1 MNIKMNI
8 KIMSLIFSHLS
19 SLLLAF
25 VVTYLYKVNRLKY
38 FKRFATAIFIF
49 STIYLVDIFRLEYV
63 NNIATYLT
71 IKIIQFLG
79 LIFIILGLYD
89 YVKREKPKYFLYI
102 TNFIALTML
111 IICSKMVSFIEKDLL
126 IYFIFG
132 LTMIFSSIFLFYYF
146 RKAQVGKH
154 ITGIATLILGVIYI
168 KNSLNYGYYNNVFM
182 SHFLEPAIFLLVSIG
197 FMISYY
203 EITKNELE
211 VSEKR
216 YKLAMEGANDG
227 LWELDLIKNTTFLS
241 PKTLDMIGLD
251 NEKLII
257 DLDLWKSFIHPDDV
271 ENLNKNLQ
279 EHILGNSEKY
289 RAEYRVKCKNGDY
302 RWILAKGIVM
312 NNHKGKPI
320 KVVGSHT
327 DTTERKNAEEKIYNL
342 AYFDR
347 ITGLP
352 NRTYFE
358 DKLCNRIQTNEN
370 TFILSIGLN
379 GLKNVND
386 SLGYV
391 YGDTVLKEI
400 SLRIESCLCN
410 DCILSRFGGDQF
422 IVLMKNIKD
431 RKLVETLSI
440 SILHEINKSLKIN
453 NSEFYITGNIGISLY
468 PEDGHNLQEIIK
480 YADLAMYK
488 SKEKGNN
495 SYEFYNKYMNEEIHK
510 RLYLEESL
518 HNAVENNEFVVYY
531 QLQKDII
538 NNKFSGAEAL
548 VRWIHPEK
556 GFISPAD
563 FIPLAEETGLIIPIG
578 EFVLRES
585 CKKAKA
591 LHDKGY
597 NDFVISVNVSEIQL
611 ENSNFVQLVKTVLNE
626 TGLQPKFL
634 TIEITESIFMKS
646 LDGNIKILEELRD
659 MGVNIALDDFGTG
672 YSSFSYLMNL
682 PIDILKIDKSFVDG
696 ITESTKKE
704 SIFGSI
710 VSIAKKIE
718 LFVVAEG
725 VETFEQ
731 LDILKKQDC
740 DKIQG
745 YLFSKP
751 MPENEIVR
759 QIA

>member
-1 MNIKMNI
+1 MSTD
-8 KIMSLIFSHLS
+8 IMSLIFSYLS

-25 VVTYLYKVNRLKY
+25 VITYIYKVNRQKY
-38 FKRFATAIFIF
+38 FKNFAIATFIL
-49 STIYLVDIFRLEYV
+49 STIYLVNIFGV
-63 NNIATYLT
+63 DNIFINLLSKT
-71 IKIIQFLG
+71 IQCLG
-79 LIFIILGLYD
+79 ILFIILGLYE
-89 YVKREKPKYFLYI
+89 YIKKEEPKYFLII
-102 TNFIALTML
+102 TGLIVLTIT
-111 IICSKMVSFIEKDLL
+111 IISLKIVNIIDLNSL

-132 LTMIFSSIFLFYYF
+132 LIMILAFIFSFYFF
-146 RKAQVGKH
+146 RKAYVGKH
-154 ITGIATLILGVIYI
+154 ITGIATLTLGIIYI
-168 KNSLNYGYYNNVFM
+168 KNSFNYGYYNNKFM
-182 SHFLEPAIFLLVSIG
+182 ADFIEPIIFLLLSIG

-203 EITKNELE
+203 EITKKELE

-227 LWELDLIKNTTFLS
+227 LWEVDLINNTTFLS
-241 PKTLDMIGLD
+241 PKTLNLIGLND
-251 NEKLII
+251 ENLII
-257 DLDLWKSFIHPDDV
+257 DLDIWKSYIHPDDV
-271 ENLNKNLQ
+271 NNLNKNLQ

-289 RAEYRVKCKNGDY
+289 RAEYRVKSKSGDY
-302 RWILAKGIVM
+302 RWILAKGKAM
-312 NNHKGKPI
+312 ANNKGKPI

-327 DTTERKNAEEKIYNL
+327 DITERKITEEKIYNL

-358 DKLCNRIQTNEN
+358 DEISDGIQVNEN
-370 TFILSIGLN
+370 VFVLSIGLQ
-379 GLKNVND
+379 GLKKVYD

-391 YGDTVLKEI
+391 YGDMALKEI
-400 SLRIESCLCN
+400 CKRIEYCLSN
-410 DCILSRFGGDQF
+410 DSILSRFGGDQF
-422 IVLMKNIKD
+422 IALIKNVKD
-431 RKLVETLSI
+431 KKEIETLAIKVLYEI
-440 SILHEINKSLKIN
+440 SKPIKIN
-453 NSEFYITGNIGISLY
+453 NSEFYITSNIGIALY
-468 PEDGHNLQEIIK
+468 PNDGHDFQEILK
-480 YADLAMYK
+480 TVDLAMYK

-495 SYEFYNKYMNEEIHK
+495 SYEFYNKNMNDEIHK
-510 RLYLEESL
+510 RLFLEKSL

-538 NNKFSGAEAL
+538 NNRFSGAEAL

-591 LHDKGY
+591 LHDEGY
-597 NDFVISVNVSEIQL
+597 NDFVISVNVSEVQL
-611 ENSNFVQLVKTVLNE
+611 ENSNFVELVKTVLKE
-626 TGLQPKFL
+626 TKLQPRFL

-646 LDGNIKILEELRD
+646 LDENIKILEELRD
-659 MGVNIALDDFGTG
+659 IGINIALDDFGTG

-704 SIFGSI
+704 SIIGSI

-751 MPENEIVR
+751 MPENEIAR